1 MYSNTLGFSNT
12 AMGTKSLYSSTT
24 GSRNTALGD
33 STMLKNTTG
42 SYNTATGYLSLSSN
56 TTGEFNSA
64 YGSYS
69 MEKNTTGNE
78 NIAFGGEAFRNNTT
92 GSFNVAVG
100 TGTLGS
106 NTTGG
111 ENTAIGRRAM
121 NNNTTGTFN
130 TSIGQAALYANNTG
144 SNNTAMGRTSLVYNT
159 VGEFN
164 TAIGATS
171 ITNNTTGSSNTG
183 IGYNVLGA
191 NTTGSQNT
199 GIGYNAGAKSISGDK
214 NIFIGYE
221 AGNNFNFSAVS
232 NKLVIDNSNRPDPFL
247 VGDFSSRKLI
257 VNGDPT
263 SLATLEIKNGDT
275 YISNPNKGIILTSP
289 NGSCWRVT
297 VDNAGALLRTSVACP
312 SSLNPKLGDIYQG
325 GIVFYIDSTGE
336 HGLVAAATDQSAGG
350 TGWGCS
356 CTLISGLDST
366 FGSGSTNTAEI
377 VRQCANAGIAAKEC
391 DALVLNGY
399 SDWYLPSKLELD
411 LMYTKLKL
419 NGLGNFLTNMP
430 YWSSTPA
437 SYGSCGAT
445 GGAWTKN
452 FGTGVNIADARNGYA
467 GTGAVRAIRS
477 F

>member
-1 MYSNTLGFSNT
+1 M
-12 AMGTKSLYSSTT
+12 
-24 GSRNTALGD
+24 
-33 STMLKNTTG
+33 
-42 SYNTATGYLSLSSN
+42 
-56 TTGEFNSA
+56 
-64 YGSYS
+64 
-69 MEKNTTGNE
+69 
-78 NIAFGGEAFRNNTT
+78 NNNVS
-92 GSFNVAVG
+92 GSFN
-100 TGTLGS
+100 
-106 NTTGG
+106 
-111 ENTAIGRRAM
+111 TA
-121 NNNTTGTFN
+121 
-130 TSIGQAALYANNTG
+130 IGQAALYANSKG

-159 VGEFN
+159 GGEGN

-171 ITNNTTGSSNTG
+171 ITNNTNGSNNTG
-183 IGYNVLGA
+183 VGNNVLGA

-199 GIGYNAGAKSISGDK
+199 AIGYNAGAKSTSGDK
-214 NIFIGYE
+214 NIFIGNE
-221 AGNNFNFSAVS
+221 AGNNSNFSAVS
-232 NKLVIDNSNRPDPFL
+232 NKLVIDNSNREDPFL
-247 VGDFSSRKLI
+247 VGDFSTRKLI

-263 SLATLEIKNGDT
+263 AMATLEIKNGDT
-275 YISNPNKGIILTSP
+275 YISNPSKGIILTSP

-297 VDNAGALLRTSVACP
+297 VDNSGALLRTSVACP
-312 SSLNPKLGDIYQG
+312 SSLNPKLGDFYQG

-366 FGSGSTNTAEI
+366 FGSGRNNTAEI
-377 VRQCANAGIAAKEC
+377 VKQCANVGIAAKEC

-419 NGLGNFLTNMP
+419 NGLCKFLTNMP

-452 FGTGVNIADARNGYA
+452 FGTGANIADARNGYA